1 MKLDVQEIY
10 LEKHMR
16 DKWGGSI
23 NRQKKPSDIEIG
35 LTPVKK
41 EAENSDDGAVLKLF
55 RSEWW
60 GVPSQSCP

>member
-10 LEKHMR
+10 SEKHMR
-16 DKWGGSI
+16 DKWVGSI

-41 EAENSDDGAVLKLF
+41 EADGAVLKMF